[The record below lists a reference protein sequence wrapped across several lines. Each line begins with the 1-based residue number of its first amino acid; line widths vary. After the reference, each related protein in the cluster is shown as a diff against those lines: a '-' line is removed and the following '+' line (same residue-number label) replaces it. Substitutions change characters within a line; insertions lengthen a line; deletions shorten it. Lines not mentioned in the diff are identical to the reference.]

1 MTKQRR
7 FSVFLLLFLIFTN
20 PSFLNIHAAESLRP
34 NQDSLTARNEAFL
47 EDFERRMFRYFWEQ
61 ADPNTGLVPDRART
75 DGSSLDE
82 NHRDVASIAATG
94 FGLTALCIAATR
106 KWIDPHDAKER
117 LRATLRYFAERAEQ
131 FHGWFYHWL
140 DAKTGARR
148 WNSEVSSIDTA
159 LLLAGVLTAR
169 QKFRDDAEIVQLAT
183 KIYER
188 VDFAWMLNGHATL
201 LSHGWRPESGF
212 LKPRW
217 DTFSEDTILYMLAIA
232 SPTHP
237 ISARSWYAFRR
248 ERMDYAGYSY
258 ITTKGVPLFMHQ
270 YAHAWIDYRH
280 RREQR
285 GWHTD
290 FFLNSIN
297 ATRAHRAFCLSL
309 ASEFPGY
316 GSKMWGITASDS
328 IKGYVAWG
336 GPPRDPAIDGTIVP
350 SAAGGSLMFTPD
362 ISLAALSEMREK
374 YGEKIYGKYGFAD
387 AFNPNNGWVDT
398 DVIGIN
404 VGIMLLSAENLRTGD
419 VWRWFMRNREIPS
432 AMRLIGLNVYG
443 SRRPS
448 ISVCNWRQPKIKRRG
463 SQRMRTGKAGISNS
477 QSCSW
482 LFQSLSCLCD
492 PRRPLR

>member
-1 MTKQRR
+1 
-7 FSVFLLLFLIFTN
+7 
-20 PSFLNIHAAESLRP
+20 
-34 NQDSLTARNEAFL
+34 
-47 EDFERRMFRYFWEQ
+47 
-61 ADPNTGLVPDRART
+61 
-75 DGSSLDE
+75 
-82 NHRDVASIAATG
+82 
-94 FGLTALCIAATR
+94 
-106 KWIDPHDAKER
+106 
-117 LRATLRYFAERAEQ
+117 
-131 FHGWFYHWL
+131 
-140 DAKTGARR
+140 
-148 WNSEVSSIDTA
+148 
-159 LLLAGVLTAR
+159 
-169 QKFRDDAEIVQLAT
+169 
-183 KIYER
+183 
-188 VDFAWMLNGHATL
+188 
-201 LSHGWRPESGF
+201 
-212 LKPRW
+212 
-217 DTFSEDTILYMLAIA
+217 MLAIA

-237 ISARSWYAFRR
+237 ISARSWYAFKR

-362 ISLAALSEMREK
+362 ISLAALREMREK

-387 AFNPNNGWVDT
+387 AFNPNIGWVDT

-404 VGIMLLSAENLRTGD
+404 LGIMLLSAENLRTGD

-432 AMRLIGLNVYG
+432 AMRLIGLNIYG
-443 SRRPS
+443 SRRLS
-448 ISVCNWRQPKIKRRG
+448 KNSVVAQSERRV
-463 SQRMRTGKAGISNS
+463 
-477 QSCSW
+477 W
-482 LFQSLSCLCD
+482 
-492 PRRPLR
+492 

>member
-1 MTKQRR
+1 LCLARR
-7 FSVFLLLFLIFTN
+7 AIAFLLLTFIFTN
-20 PSFLNIHAAESLRP
+20 PSTLPVYAAQPLLPQHSL
-34 NQDSLTARNEAFL
+34 SARDEAFL
-47 EDFERRMFRYFWEQ
+47 EDLERHLFRYFWEQ
-61 ADPNTGLVPDRART
+61 GDPNTGLVLDRART

-82 NHRDVASIAATG
+82 NHRDVASIASTG
-94 FGLTALCIAATR
+94 FGLTALCIAAER
-106 KWIDPHDAKER
+106 KWINPGEAKER
-117 LRATLRYFAERAEQ
+117 VRATLRFFAERAEQ

-169 QKFRDDAEIVQLAT
+169 QKFAGDAEIVRLAT

-201 LSHGWRPESGF
+201 LSHGWKPESGF

-232 SPTHP
+232 SPTRP

-248 ERMDYAGYSY
+248 ERITFAGYTYVTSR
-258 ITTKGVPLFMHQ
+258 GVPLFMHQ

-285 GWHTD
+285 GWRTD
-290 FFLNSIN
+290 YFVNSIN
-297 ATRAHRAFCLSL
+297 ATRAHRAFCITL
-309 ASEFPGY
+309 APEFPGF
-316 GSKMWGITASDS
+316 GPRLWGITASDS
-328 IKGYVAWG
+328 IKGYVVWG
-336 GPPRDPAIDGTIVP
+336 GPPRDPAIDGTVVP

-362 ISLAALSEMREK
+362 ISLATLREMRERF
-374 YGEKIYGKYGFAD
+374 GEKVYGRYGFAD

-404 VGIMLLSAENLRTGD
+404 VGIMLLSAENLRTGN
-419 VWRWFMRNREIPS
+419 VWHWFMRNREIPK
-432 AMRLIGLNVYG
+432 AMKLIGLNFYSSG
-443 SRRPS
+443 IHHRGTETQRREMM
-448 ISVCNWRQPKIKRRG
+448 N
-463 SQRMRTGKAGISNS
+463 AE
-477 QSCSW
+477 
-482 LFQSLSCLCD
+482 
-492 PRRPLR
+492 

>member
-7 FSVFLLLFLIFTN
+7 FSVFLLLVFIFTN
-20 PSFLNIHAAESLRP
+20 PSFLNTRAAESLRT
-34 NQDSLTARNEAFL
+34 NQVSLTARNEAFL

-106 KWIDPHDAKER
+106 KWIEPHDAKER
-117 LRATLRYFAERAEQ
+117 VRATLRYFAERAEQ

-169 QKFRDDAEIVQLAT
+169 QRFRDDAEIVQLAT

-201 LSHGWRPESGF
+201 LSHGWKPESGF

-237 ISARSWYAFRR
+237 ISARSWYAFKR

-362 ISLAALSEMREK
+362 ISLAALREMREK

-387 AFNPNNGWVDT
+387 AFNPNIGWVDT

-404 VGIMLLSAENLRTGD
+404 LGIMLLSAENLRTGD

-432 AMRLIGLNVYG
+432 AMRLIGLNIYG
-443 SRRPS
+443 SRRLS
-448 ISVCNWRQPKIKRRG
+448 KNSVVAQSERRV
-463 SQRMRTGKAGISNS
+463 
-477 QSCSW
+477 W
-482 LFQSLSCLCD
+482 
-492 PRRPLR
+492 

>member
-7 FSVFLLLFLIFTN
+7 FSVFLLLVFIFTN
-20 PSFLNIHAAESLRP
+20 PSFLNIRAAESLRT
-34 NQDSLTARNEAFL
+34 NQVSLTARNEAFL
-47 EDFERRMFRYFWEQ
+47 EDLERRMFRYFWEQ

-75 DGSSLDE
+75 DGSLLDE

-106 KWIDPHDAKER
+106 KWIDPRDAKER
-117 LRATLRYFAERAEQ
+117 VRATLHYFAERAEQ

-183 KIYER
+183 RIYER
-188 VDFAWMLNGHATL
+188 IDFAWMLNGHATL
-201 LSHGWRPESGF
+201 LSHGWKPESGF

-217 DTFSEDTILYMLAIA
+217 DTFSEDTILYLLAIA

-248 ERMDYAGYSY
+248 ERMNYAGYSY

-387 AFNPNNGWVDT
+387 AFNPNIGWVDT

-404 VGIMLLSAENLRTGD
+404 VGIMLLSAENLRTGN
-419 VWRWFMRNREIPS
+419 VWRWFMCNREIPN
-432 AMRLIGLNVYG
+432 AMRLIGLNIYG

-448 ISVCNWRQPKIKRRG
+448 KNSVVAQSERRV
-463 SQRMRTGKAGISNS
+463 
-477 QSCSW
+477 W
-482 LFQSLSCLCD
+482 
-492 PRRPLR
+492 